1 MSDIQTRTV
10 NYAHAGTALEGFLA
24 SPAADTPRP
33 AVLLVHEWRGLGD
46 HVRARAEQIAGWGWH
61 GFAVDVFG
69 VGVRPVTVED
79 CSANMMIY
87 VNDRDLLRARL
98 HAALDWIRA
107 QPGVDG
113 TRIAIL
119 GFCFG
124 GLASMELARSGADI
138 QLAASFHG
146 NLSTRDPAEAKN
158 IRCPVLACHGAD
170 DPLVTQDI
178 VAGFEREMSDAGVD
192 WTVVQFGGVLHSF
205 TNPQANDPGFG
216 TVYDAGADR
225 RAFGL
230 LRQYLDDVFA

>member
-33 AVLLVHEWRGLGD
+33 AVLLVHEWTGVGE
-46 HVRARAEQIAGWGWH
+46 HVCARAEQIAGYGWH
-61 GFAVDVFG
+61 GFAVDVYG
-69 VGVRPVTVED
+69 AGVRPTAVED
-79 CSANMMIY
+79 CAATMNLY

-107 QPGVDG
+107 QPGVDPA
-113 TRIAIL
+113 RIAIL

-124 GLASMELARSGADI
+124 GLAAMELARSGADI
-138 QLAASFHG
+138 RLAASFHG
-146 NLSTRDPAEAKN
+146 NLSTRDPAEAGN

-170 DPLVTQDI
+170 DPLVTQDV
-178 VAGFEREMSDAGVD
+178 VAAFEREMSGAGVD
-192 WTVVQFGGVLHSF
+192 WTVVQFGGVMHSF
-205 TNPQANDPGFG
+205 TNPAAGDPGFG
-216 TVYDAGADR
+216 IVYNAGADR

-230 LRQYLDDVFA
+230 LRQYLNDAFA